1 MNEEN
6 QLASELNRIVGKAE
20 ECLSSALNEFDEG
33 RYGFASSQ
41 AYYTVFHAMTA
52 ALYAVGKTYS
62 KHAGVIAGFNE
73 LFVKTGKMPKN
84 FGAVIQRLRKDRE
97 TGDYSYEVEIDK
109 ETAESGI
116 NDAERILSTIKDY
129 LAS

>member
-1 MNEEN
+1 MNEEE
-6 QLASELNRIVGKAE
+6 QPASELNRIIDKAE
-20 ECLSSALNEFDEG
+20 ESLSSALNEFDEG

-73 LFVKTGKMPKN
+73 LFIKTGKMPKA

-97 TGDYSYEVEIDK
+97 TGDYSYDVKIDK

-129 LAS
+129 LKL